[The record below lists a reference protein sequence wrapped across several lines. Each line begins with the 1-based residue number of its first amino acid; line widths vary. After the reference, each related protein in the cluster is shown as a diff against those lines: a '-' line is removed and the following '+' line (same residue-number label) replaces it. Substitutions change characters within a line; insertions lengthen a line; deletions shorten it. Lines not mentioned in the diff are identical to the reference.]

1 MNHETETVV
10 QRFLRYVAVDTQ
22 SDPHS
27 DKVPSTR
34 GQLKLA
40 KMLSTELTAM
50 GAADVLVDEHGYVFA
65 TIPATATHSD
75 GADLPT
81 LGFIAHMDTSPACP
95 GHGVQPQI
103 FRNYQGGPLALNVEK
118 DIILSPRT
126 YPELLD
132 YVGCDIITSDGT
144 TLLGANGKA
153 GIAEIMTMAHTLLSH
168 PDIRHPRIRLAFT
181 IDAEIGRSFSS
192 FDIKTLDAD
201 YAYTVNGAG
210 HWEKIEYEN
219 FNAAKALVTVHGLS
233 VHPGNAK
240 GLMRNAS
247 VIAMEFFHAL
257 PVNERPENTEGYRGF
272 FMLEGIQGGVSLA
285 RSSYLIRDH
294 SRRKFE
300 AKKQQLFSIARALN
314 DKYGPGTVECSIQ
327 DTYYNM
333 RDKIDPENM
342 HLVNNAKKAVRL
354 CSGVPEE
361 APVRGST
368 DGAYLSYAGL
378 PCPNLSCG
386 GHNFHGRFEFIDCES
401 MEQVVHLLVTLV
413 EVYGTDTAL
422 MGKSMPSKIADE
434 ARKMR
439 AEAAA
444 MSSLDTPLTAEPADG
459 SPTDPASEDGA
470 APDTDGGA
478 GAIASEEEPP
488 DNVGVDMDAAADDG
502 PDAEP
507 DTSDIPDAPDDEGG
521 PVPESADSDD
531 SSEMEALPEDDPE
544 PSEDTAEG

>member
-10 QRFLRYVAVDTQ
+10 QRFLRYVTVDTQ

-40 KMLSTELTAM
+40 KMLSSELTTM

-95 GHGVQPQI
+95 GHGVQPQV

-201 YAYTVNGAG
+201 YAYTVNGDG
-210 HWEKIEYEN
+210 SWEKIEYEN
-219 FNAAKALVTVHGLS
+219 FNAAKAIVTVHGLS

-240 GLMRNAS
+240 GIMRNAS

-257 PVNERPENTEGYRGF
+257 PINERPENTEGYRGF
-272 FMLEGIQGGVSLA
+272 YMLEGIQGGVSLA

-342 HLVNNAKKAVRL
+342 HLVNNVKKAVRL
-354 CSGVPEE
+354 CSGTPEE

-401 MEQVVHLLVTLV
+401 MAQVVHLLVTLA

-422 MGKSMPSKIADE
+422 MGKPMPSKVADE

-444 MSSLDTPLTAEPADG
+444 MSSLDTPLTAEPDDDMPVEPEREHAATLATDAGTGDDMSDG
-459 SPTDPASEDGA
+459 APSDHEPPEEDGA
-470 APDTDGGA
+470 ADDASGAEPDSPDG
-478 GAIASEEEPP
+478 EEPP
-488 DNVGVDMDAAADDG
+488 A
-502 PDAEP
+502 PEP
-507 DTSDIPDAPDDEGG
+507 DDPEE
-521 PVPESADSDD
+521 VPEADTPSVD
-531 SSEMEALPEDDPE
+531 EPE
-544 PSEDTAEG
+544 PSEDKAEG

>member
-192 FDIKTLDAD
+192 FDIKTL
-201 YAYTVNGAG
+201 GKQLK
-210 HWEKIEYEN
+210 KIGMLVVQDQVWN
-219 FNAAKALVTVHGLS
+219 RVMRPLTPRFISSAVLRSITHPIPPSGKSPAKAPFLTT
-233 VHPGNAK
+233 
-240 GLMRNAS
+240 MW
-247 VIAMEFFHAL
+247 L
-257 PVNERPENTEGYRGF
+257 PIPPMVQT
-272 FMLEGIQGGVSLA
+272 
-285 RSSYLIRDH
+285 
-294 SRRKFE
+294 
-300 AKKQQLFSIARALN
+300 
-314 DKYGPGTVECSIQ
+314 GPTPIGCW
-327 DTYYNM
+327 
-333 RDKIDPENM
+333 
-342 HLVNNAKKAVRL
+342 
-354 CSGVPEE
+354 
-361 APVRGST
+361 
-368 DGAYLSYAGL
+368 
-378 PCPNLSCG
+378 
-386 GHNFHGRFEFIDCES
+386 
-401 MEQVVHLLVTLV
+401 
-413 EVYGTDTAL
+413 
-422 MGKSMPSKIADE
+422 
-434 ARKMR
+434 KMR
-439 AEAAA
+439 
-444 MSSLDTPLTAEPADG
+444 
-459 SPTDPASEDGA
+459 
-470 APDTDGGA
+470 
-478 GAIASEEEPP
+478 
-488 DNVGVDMDAAADDG
+488 
-502 PDAEP
+502 
-507 DTSDIPDAPDDEGG
+507 
-521 PVPESADSDD
+521 
-531 SSEMEALPEDDPE
+531 
-544 PSEDTAEG
+544 